1 MSQPDFSDIQQLV
14 RQLVL
19 PFYALERDLPL
30 PIQNHRNEND
40 AEHSWSLAL
49 LACSLAP
56 EIDPQLDVGKI
67 CQYAVVHD
75 LVEVYAG
82 DTSVLAPGSELAS
95 KAVREAAALW
105 QIKQR
110 FTKFPWLTRTI
121 EAYEK
126 KADDEAVFVYAL
138 DKFLALLLL
147 YEDGGY
153 YYRHHKISKKRF
165 DRQFRPHR
173 EKAHAHPAIG
183 QYYDQLRDLFDALPE
198 LFHR

>member
-19 PFYALERDLPL
+19 PFYTLERDLPL

-75 LVEVYAG
+75 LV
-82 DTSVLAPGSELAS
+82 
-95 KAVREAAALW
+95 
-105 QIKQR
+105 
-110 FTKFPWLTRTI
+110 
-121 EAYEK
+121 
-126 KADDEAVFVYAL
+126 
-138 DKFLALLLL
+138 
-147 YEDGGY
+147 
-153 YYRHHKISKKRF
+153 
-165 DRQFRPHR
+165 
-173 EKAHAHPAIG
+173 
-183 QYYDQLRDLFDALPE
+183 
-198 LFHR
+198 